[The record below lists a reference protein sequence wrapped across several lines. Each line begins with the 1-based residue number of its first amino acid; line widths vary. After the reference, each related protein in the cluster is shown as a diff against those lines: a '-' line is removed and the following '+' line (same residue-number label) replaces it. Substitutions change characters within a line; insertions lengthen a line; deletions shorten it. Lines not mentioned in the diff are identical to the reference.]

1 MKTSLYRLSATD
13 GFKFRIFEEVTRA
26 DGRTI
31 ITTVCVCVCVCVIC
45 VITCYIQCYCN

>member
-13 GFKFRIFEEVTRA
+13 GFKFRIFEEVTWA

-31 ITTVCVCVCVCVIC
+31 KRHSS
-45 VITCYIQCYCN
+45 